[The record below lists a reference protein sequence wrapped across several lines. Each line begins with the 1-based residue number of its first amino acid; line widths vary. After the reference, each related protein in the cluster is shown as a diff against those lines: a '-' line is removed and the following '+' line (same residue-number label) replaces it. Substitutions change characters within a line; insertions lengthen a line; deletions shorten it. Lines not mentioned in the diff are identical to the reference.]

1 MPASIRRAAV
11 IGAGTMGA
19 QIAAH
24 LANCGIPASLLDV
37 LPAEPSAEERAR
49 GLTLD
54 SPSVRSRVA
63 RAGLDRVRGLRPNP
77 FYDPAATALVTCGN
91 TTDHGAWLAEADWIV
106 EAVVERLDVKR
117 EVHAWI
123 ETHRRPGTP
132 VSSNTSGLRIRDIA
146 EGRSEEY
153 RRHFL
158 GTHFFNPPRPMH
170 LLEVIPAP
178 DSDPDVVA
186 ALSDFGDRV
195 LGKGVVRCHDTPNFI
210 ANRIGVFAMSQG
222 LQVMER
228 EGYSIEEVDILTGPP
243 TGRPRSGTFRLGDI
257 VGIDIMVDVGRNLYE
272 LIPEDTWRDRLLLP
286 EFVLKLA
293 ERGWLGEKSG
303 QGFYKRIRGAAG
315 SEILTLDPATFEYRP
330 RQRPHFPILDTLK
343 NATLEER
350 LRALAASDDRA
361 GRFVWQTLSELL
373 LYAGHRAP
381 EIAGSIVDIDRAMRW
396 GFNWELGP
404 FEMWD
409 AIGVE
414 RSVERM
420 EAEGKAIPPLVK
432 DLLADHLRSFYRRTD
447 DGQLYVYDFM
457 EGVPY
462 VPRLG
467 LTPEIR
473 RHGHPAL
480 SQPLWEE
487 AGIILLPELKARHR
501 VVRESPD
508 ASLLDLGDGIA
519 CLEFHSKLNVL
530 GPGSVQMMRAAVA
543 EVEANFQG
551 LVVGNH
557 GPNFSAGANL
567 VLILASAQE
576 GDWDEIDRSVREFQG
591 AIMGLKYC
599 ARPVVTAPMGLTLGG
614 GCEVCLAGA
623 RVQAAAES
631 YMGLVEVGVGV
642 IPAGGGVKEMVIR
655 CQEGIPPGVTTDLYP
670 FLRAAFE
677 TIGLAKTSQS
687 AHEARTLG
695 FLRAQDAISINPRR
709 HLHDAKTVALALAA
723 AGYRP
728 PRPRDDIL
736 VPGEAAIAR
745 VQLELHLMRQSGY
758 ISEHDQKIGTK
769 LAEILC
775 GSRLSHPARVSEQY
789 LLDLEREA
797 FKSLCGERKTQ
808 ERMQHMLRE
817 GRPLRN

>member
-1 MPASIRRAAV
+1 MPAAIRRAAV

-19 QIAAH
+19 QISAH
-24 LANCGIPASLLDV
+24 FANCGIPAYLLDV
-37 LPAEPSAEERAR
+37 LPAEPSAEELAR

-54 SPSVRSRVA
+54 SPAVRSRVA
-63 RAGLDRVRGLRPNP
+63 RAGLERVRGLRPNP
-77 FYDPAATALVTCGN
+77 FYDSAAAALVTCGN
-91 TTDHGAWLAEADWIV
+91 TTDHGAWLAETDWIV
-106 EAVVERLDVKR
+106 EAVVERIDVKR

-123 ETHRRPGTP
+123 ERHRRPGTF

-158 GTHFFNPPRPMH
+158 GTHFFNPPRPLY
-170 LLEVIPAP
+170 LLEVIPTAEV
-178 DSDPDVVA
+178 DPAVVA
-186 ALSDFGDRV
+186 TIAELGEHL

-210 ANRIGVFAMSQG
+210 ANRIGVFAMSQA

-228 EGYSIEEVDILTGPP
+228 EGYSIEEVDVLAGPP
-243 TGRPRSGTFRLGDI
+243 TGRPRSGIFRLGDI

-272 LIPEDTWRDRLLLP
+272 LIPDDEFRDRLLLP
-286 EFVLKLA
+286 QFVLQLA

-303 QGFYKRIRGAAG
+303 QGFYKRIRGVGG

-343 NATLEER
+343 NAPLEER
-350 LRALAASDDRA
+350 LRVLAASDDRA

-373 LYAGHRAP
+373 LYSGHRAA
-381 EIAGSIVDIDRAMRW
+381 EIADSILDVDHAMEW
-396 GFNWELGP
+396 GFNWEMGP
-404 FEMWD
+404 FAMWD
-409 AIGVE
+409 AIGVAA
-414 RSVERM
+414 SVQRM
-420 EAEGKAIPPLVK
+420 EAEGKAIPPLVQ
-432 DLLADHLRSFYRRTD
+432 DLLASGRTSFYNRDTEGRRHYFDLNTRVH
-447 DGQLYVYDFM
+447 QPEPLP
-457 EGVPY
+457 EGV
-462 VPRLG
+462 
-467 LTPEIR
+467 
-473 RHGHPAL
+473 
-480 SQPLWEE
+480 
-487 AGIILLPELKARHR
+487 ILLPELKARRR
-501 VVRESPD
+501 VLRESPD
-508 ASLLDLGDGIA
+508 ARILDLGDGIA
-519 CLEFHSKLNVL
+519 CLEFTSKLNVL

-567 VLILASAQE
+567 VLVLASAQE

-599 ARPVVTAPMGLTLGG
+599 ARPVVTAPIGLALGG

-655 CQEGIPPGVTTDLYP
+655 SQEGIPAGVTTDLYP
-670 FLRAAFE
+670 FLRTAFE

-687 AHEARTLG
+687 AAEARTLG

-709 HLHDAKTVALALAA
+709 HLHDAKTVALALAE

-728 PRPRDDIL
+728 PRPREDIL
-736 VPGEAAIAR
+736 VPGEAGVAR
-745 VQLELHLMRQSGY
+745 LQLELHLMRQAGY
-758 ISEHDQKIGTK
+758 ISEHDQKIGIK

-775 GSRLSHPARVSEQY
+775 GGRLSHPTRVSEQY

-817 GRPLRN
+817 GRALRN